1 MSNISNLAEAR
12 EARRLQQPHQSS
24 GKGYAL
30 LHRKIMDVPFYKD
43 AEAAHLWVHLILKA
57 KHTPEYVMTDAGE
70 ILVGRGKLLGGRNS
84 LAFETGL
91 KPDRVQYLLRKFKKL
106 GMIDWVSHGKFSV
119 FSVEKY
125 DDYQPNF
132 VPADYQQ
139 ITTSKPAIPMPA
151 GNTVPADY
159 QQITTSKPAIPM
171 PAGNTVPAD
180 YQQIT
185 TSKPAIPMPAGN
197 TVPAD
202 YQQITTDKEYNN
214 IISNTDVLESATA
227 DKKSDKKKP
236 SVSCQD
242 VVDAYHEILPE
253 APRIRA
259 LNDKRKNQIRTFWR
273 KAGVITRQLDGHGFT
288 MQDWRNYLSYV
299 GENCRWMF
307 EERPNHQRGT
317 VWHKKGFDFLLND
330 NTYLKVREG
339 EHDDR

>member
-1 MSNISNLAEAR
+1 MGVVKLADYRHNPVQHQEASSMGYVSIHR
-12 EARRLQQPHQSS
+12 QFMDSRL
-24 GKGYAL
+24 
-30 LHRKIMDVPFYKD
+30 YKD
-43 AEAAHLWVHLILKA
+43 SQAVHLWLHLILKA
-57 KHTPEYVMTDAGE
+57 NHESTVVNTDIGP
-70 ILVGRGKLLGGRNS
+70 ITVDRGQMITGRPSLVR
-84 LAFETGL
+84 ETFI
-91 KPDRVQYLLRKFKKL
+91 PDNKVRSLLRTFESK
-106 GMIDWVSHGKFSV
+106 GMLNICSMGKKFSLFTIV
-119 FSVEKY
+119 KY
-125 DDYQPNF
+125 DDFQAKNCPTVVQRLSN
-132 VPADYQQ
+132 AN
-139 ITTSKPAIPMPA
+139 TSNGAPLSGDCP
-151 GNTVPADY
+151 TVV
-159 QQITTSKPAIPM
+159 QRLSI
-171 PAGNTVPAD
+171 N
-180 YQQIT
+180 
-185 TSKPAIPMPAGN
+185 
-197 TVPAD
+197 
-202 YQQITTDKEYNN
+202 NN
-214 IISNTDVLESATA
+214 INNISNTDVLESATA

-307 EERPNHQRGT
+307 EERTNHQRGT

>member
-125 DDYQPNF
+125 DDYQSNF

-139 ITTSKPAIPMPA
+139 ITTSKPEIPMP
-151 GNTVPADY
+151 V
-159 QQITTSKPAIPM
+159 S
-171 PAGNTVPAD
+171 
-180 YQQIT
+180 
-185 TSKPAIPMPAGN
+185 N

-253 APRIRA
+253 APKIRA

-307 EERPNHQRGT
+307 EERQNHQRGT

>member
-125 DDYQPNF
+125 DDYQSNF
-132 VPADYQQ
+132 VPEDYQQ

-151 GNTVPADY
+151 
-159 QQITTSKPAIPM
+159 S
-171 PAGNTVPAD
+171 
-180 YQQIT
+180 
-185 TSKPAIPMPAGN
+185 N

-214 IISNTDVLESATA
+214 IISNTDVLESTAA

>member
-125 DDYQPNF
+125 DDYQSNF

-139 ITTSKPAIPMPA
+139 ITTSKPEIPMP
-151 GNTVPADY
+151 V
-159 QQITTSKPAIPM
+159 S
-171 PAGNTVPAD
+171 
-180 YQQIT
+180 
-185 TSKPAIPMPAGN
+185 N

-242 VVDAYHEILPE
+242 IVDAYHEILPE
-253 APRIRA
+253 APKIRA

-317 VWHKKGFDFLLND
+317 VWHKKGFNFLLND

>member
-1 MSNISNLAEAR
+1 
-12 EARRLQQPHQSS
+12 
-24 GKGYAL
+24 
-30 LHRKIMDVPFYKD
+30 
-43 AEAAHLWVHLILKA
+43 
-57 KHTPEYVMTDAGE
+57 
-70 ILVGRGKLLGGRNS
+70 
-84 LAFETGL
+84 
-91 KPDRVQYLLRKFKKL
+91 
-106 GMIDWVSHGKFSV
+106 
-119 FSVEKY
+119 
-125 DDYQPNF
+125 
-132 VPADYQQ
+132 
-139 ITTSKPAIPMPA
+139 SKPAIPMPA
-151 GNTVPADY
+151 
-159 QQITTSKPAIPM
+159 S
-171 PAGNTVPAD
+171 
-180 YQQIT
+180 
-185 TSKPAIPMPAGN
+185 N

-214 IISNTDVLESATA
+214 IISNTDVLESTAA

-253 APRIRA
+253 APKIRA

>member
-1 MSNISNLAEAR
+1 MGVVKLADYRHNPVQHQEASSMGYVSIHR
-12 EARRLQQPHQSS
+12 QFMDSRL
-24 GKGYAL
+24 
-30 LHRKIMDVPFYKD
+30 YKD
-43 AEAAHLWVHLILKA
+43 SQAVHLWLHLILKA
-57 KHTPEYVMTDAGE
+57 NHESTVVNTDIGP
-70 ILVGRGKLLGGRNS
+70 ITVDRGQMITGRPSLVR
-84 LAFETGL
+84 ETFI
-91 KPDRVQYLLRKFKKL
+91 PDNKVRSLLRTFESK
-106 GMIDWVSHGKFSV
+106 GMLNICSMGKKFSLFTIV
-119 FSVEKY
+119 KY
-125 DDYQPNF
+125 DDFQTKNCPTGVQRLSN
-132 VPADYQQ
+132 AN
-139 ITTSKPAIPMPA
+139 TSNGAALSGDCPTVVQRLSNA
-151 GNTVPADY
+151 NTSNGAALSGDCP
-159 QQITTSKPAIPM
+159 
-171 PAGNTVPAD
+171 TVV
-180 YQQIT
+180 QRLSI
-185 TSKPAIPMPAGN
+185 N
-197 TVPAD
+197 
-202 YQQITTDKEYNN
+202 NN
-214 IISNTDVLESATA
+214 INNISNTDVLESATA

-307 EERPNHQRGT
+307 EERTNHQRGT